1 MCGRYVVTKPVTKTA
16 DLVKSN
22 IKVEDK
28 DNYNAHPAQKLPIIK
43 SYTNGKT
50 IENYNW
56 GLIPFWAEGKKDF
69 RPLINARLETLM
81 EKVSFKKL
89 IQTSRCV
96 VVADGYYEWK
106 RERKE
111 KIPYYFTRSDSN
123 LIFLAAIHQENQ
135 FCIIT
140 REATSNVK
148 QVHNREPLIINQ
160 EQISNYLNIKKEGMD
175 ILQAI
180 KPPELKFHVVSKD
193 VNKPINNDPSL
204 IKSSPLL

>member
-1 MCGRYVVTKPVTKTA
+1 MCGRYVVTKPVTKTT
-16 DLVKSN
+16 DLVKTT

-28 DNYNAHPAQKLPIIK
+28 DNYNAHPTQKLPVIK

-50 IENYNW
+50 LENYDW
-56 GLIPFWAEGKKDF
+56 GLVPSWATDKKDF

-89 IQTSRCV
+89 IQTSRCL

-106 RERKE
+106 RANKE
-111 KIPYYFTRSDSN
+111 KIPYYFTRSDNS
-123 LIFLAAIHQENQ
+123 LIFFAAIHQNNQ

-140 REATSNVK
+140 REATDK
-148 QVHNREPLIINQ
+148 IKEIHHREPLILNK
-160 EQISNYLNIKKEGMD
+160 EQISNYLDIKKEGTN
-175 ILQAI
+175 ILKSI
-180 KPPELKFHVVSKD
+180 KPPELKFLKVSKD

-204 IKSSPLL
+204 INATA

>member
-16 DLVKSN
+16 DLVKTT
-22 IKVEDK
+22 IKVEDI
-28 DNYNAHPAQKLPIIK
+28 DNYNAHPTQKLPIIK

-50 IENYNW
+50 LENCDW
-56 GLIPFWAEGKKDF
+56 GLVPSWATDKKDF

-89 IQTSRCV
+89 IQTSRCL

-106 RERKE
+106 RKNKE
-111 KIPYYFTRSDSN
+111 KIPYYFTRSDNS
-123 LIFLAAIHQENQ
+123 LIFFAAIHQNNQ

-140 REATSNVK
+140 REATDK
-148 QVHNREPLIINQ
+148 IKEIHHREPLILNE
-160 EQISNYLNIKKEGMD
+160 EQISNYLDIKKEGTD
-175 ILQAI
+175 ILKSI
-180 KPPELKFHVVSKD
+180 KPPELKFRIVSKD

-204 IKSSPLL
+204 IKSTA

>member
-16 DLVKSN
+16 DLVKTT
-22 IKVEDK
+22 IKVEDR
-28 DNYNAHPAQKLPIIK
+28 DNYNAHPTQKLPIIK

-50 IENYNW
+50 LENYDW
-56 GLIPFWAEGKKDF
+56 GLVPSWATDKKDF

-81 EKVSFKKL
+81 EKVSFKNL
-89 IQTSRCV
+89 IQTSRCL

-106 RERKE
+106 RENKE
-111 KIPYYFTRSDSN
+111 KTPYYFTRSDNS
-123 LIFLAAIHQENQ
+123 LIFFAAIHQDNK

-140 REATSNVK
+140 REATGK
-148 QVHNREPLIINQ
+148 IKEIHHREPLILNE

-175 ILQAI
+175 ILKSI
-180 KPPELKFHVVSKD
+180 KPPELKFRIVSKD

-204 IKSSPLL
+204 IKSTA

>member
-1 MCGRYVVTKPVTKTA
+1 MCGRYVVTKPVTKTSV
-16 DLVKSN
+16 LVKTN

-43 SYTNGKT
+43 SYTNGKAL
-50 IENYNW
+50 ENCDW
-56 GLIPFWAEGKKDF
+56 GLVPSWAESKKDF

-81 EKVSFKKL
+81 EKVSFKNL
-89 IQTSRCV
+89 IQTSRCI

-106 RERKE
+106 REERE
-111 KIPYYFTRSDSN
+111 KTPHYFTRIDSG
-123 LIFLAAIHQENQ
+123 LMFFAAIHQNSQ

-140 REATSNVK
+140 REATSK
-148 QVHNREPLIINQ
+148 IKEIHHREPLIINE

-175 ILQAI
+175 ILHAI
-180 KPPELKFHVVSKD
+180 SPPDLKFHEVSKD

-204 IKSSPLL
+204 IKSIT

>member
-16 DLVKSN
+16 ELVKTT

-28 DNYNAHPAQKLPIIK
+28 DNYNAHPTQKLPIIK

-50 IENYNW
+50 LENCDW
-56 GLIPFWAEGKKDF
+56 GLVPSWATTKKDF

-89 IQTSRCV
+89 IQTSRCL

-106 RERKE
+106 RENK
-111 KIPYYFTRSDSN
+111 KKTPYYFTRSDSS
-123 LIFLAAIHQENQ
+123 LIFFAAIYQNNQ

-140 REATSNVK
+140 REATDKVK
-148 QVHNREPLIINQ
+148 DIHHREPLILNE
-160 EQISNYLNIKKEGMD
+160 EQIPNYLDIKKEGTD
-175 ILQAI
+175 ILKSINA
-180 KPPELKFHVVSKD
+180 PELKFYEVSKD
-193 VNKPINNDPSL
+193 VNKPINNDSSL
-204 IKSSPLL
+204 IKVMV

>member
-1 MCGRYVVTKPVTKTA
+1 MCGRYAVTKPVTKTA
-16 DLVKSN
+16 GLIKTN

-28 DNYNAHPAQKLPIIK
+28 DNYNAHPTQKLPIIK

-50 IENYNW
+50 IEQFNW
-56 GLIPFWAEGKKDF
+56 GMVPSWAQDKKNF

-106 RERKE
+106 RNEKE
-111 KIPYYFTRSDSN
+111 KVPHYFTKINSS
-123 LIFLAAIHQENQ
+123 LMFLAAIHQNNQ

-140 REATSNVK
+140 REATDK
-148 QVHNREPLIINQ
+148 IKEIHHREPLILNE
-160 EQISNYLNIKKEGMD
+160 EQISNYLDIKKKGTD
-175 ILQAI
+175 VLKSI
-180 KPPELKFHVVSKD
+180 KAPELKFYEVNKD

-204 IKSSPLL
+204 IKPTA

>member
-16 DLVKSN
+16 DLVKTT
-22 IKVEDK
+22 IKVEDI
-28 DNYNAHPAQKLPIIK
+28 DNYNAHPTQKLPIIK

-50 IENYNW
+50 LENCDW
-56 GLIPFWAEGKKDF
+56 GLVPSWATDKKDF

-89 IQTSRCV
+89 IQTSRCL

-106 RERKE
+106 RENKE
-111 KIPYYFTRSDSN
+111 KTPYYFTRSDNS
-123 LIFLAAIHQENQ
+123 LVFFAAIHQNNQ

-140 REATSNVK
+140 REATDK
-148 QVHNREPLIINQ
+148 IKEIHHREPLILNE
-160 EQISNYLNIKKEGMD
+160 EQISNYLDIKKEGTD
-175 ILQAI
+175 ILKSI
-180 KPPELKFHVVSKD
+180 KPPELKFRIVSKD

-204 IKSSPLL
+204 IKGPA